1 MFHLDTLATLVAA
14 TLTLLLGRKLVHS
27 VSFLKKYTIPEPVA
41 GGLLVALA
49 LLVLKKSMGWE
60 VNFDMSLRD
69 PLMLAFFAT
78 IGLNAN
84 IASLRAGGRVV
95 GIFLIVVVGLL
106 VMQNAIGIGMASL
119 LGLDPLMGLLAGSI
133 TLSGGHGT
141 GAAWSKLFIERYGFT
156 NATEVA
162 MACATFGLVLGGL
175 IGGPVARYLV
185 KHSTT
190 PNGIP
195 DDQEVPTAFEKPDV
209 GRMITSLVLI
219 ETIALIAICLTVGK
233 IVAQLLAGT
242 AFELPTFVCVLFVG
256 VILSNGLSM
265 MGFYRVFERAVSVL
279 GNVSLSLFLAMALMG
294 LKLWELASLALPML
308 AILVARYLVK
318 HSTTPNGIP
327 DDQEVPTA
335 FEKPDVGRMITSL
348 VLIETIALIAICLT
362 VGKIVAQLLA
372 GTAFE
377 LPTFVCVLFV
387 GVILSNG
394 LSMMGFYRVFERAV
408 SVLGNVSLSLFLA
421 MALMGLKL
429 WELAS
434 LALPMLAILVVQ
446 TIFMALYAIFVTWRM
461 MGKNYDAAV
470 LAAGHCGFGLGATPT
485 AIANMQAIT
494 ERFGP
499 SHMAFLV
506 VPMVGAFFIDIVNAL
521 VIKLYLMLPIF
532 AG

>member
-1 MFHLDTLATLVAA
+1 
-14 TLTLLLGRKLVHS
+14 
-27 VSFLKKYTIPEPVA
+27 
-41 GGLLVALA
+41 
-49 LLVLKKSMGWE
+49 MGWE

-256 VILSNGLSM
+256 VILSNGLS
-265 MGFYRVFERAVSVL
+265 
-279 GNVSLSLFLAMALMG
+279 
-294 LKLWELASLALPML
+294 
-308 AILVARYLVK
+308 I
-318 HSTTPNGIP
+318 
-327 DDQEVPTA
+327 
-335 FEKPDVGRMITSL
+335 
-348 VLIETIALIAICLT
+348 
-362 VGKIVAQLLA
+362 
-372 GTAFE
+372 
-377 LPTFVCVLFV
+377 
-387 GVILSNG
+387 
-394 LSMMGFYRVFERAV
+394 MGFYRVFERAV

-461 MGKNYDAAV
+461 MGKTTMRQCWLRVTVV
-470 LAAGHCGFGLGATPT
+470 LASVQRQRQSPT
-485 AIANMQAIT
+485 C
-494 ERFGP
+494 RR
-499 SHMAFLV
+499 SL
-506 VPMVGAFFIDIVNAL
+506 NAL
-521 VIKLYLMLPIF
+521 ARRTWRFWWCRWSVRSLSISSMRW
-532 AG
+532 